1 MTSTN
6 QHISGGGALCNDG
19 GAIQFTAANKCIQ
32 CKIIHYTHYEAIL
45 YMYAKLIQIIYNII
59 QMRVKIRAKQKVTLH
74 FIFKFNDNLCN
85 VP

>member
-6 QHISGGGALCNDG
+6 QHISGGGALCNDC

-59 QMRVKIRAKQKVTLH
+59 QMRVKMIMS
-74 FIFKFNDNLCN
+74 IFSISSIFEF
-85 VP
+85 